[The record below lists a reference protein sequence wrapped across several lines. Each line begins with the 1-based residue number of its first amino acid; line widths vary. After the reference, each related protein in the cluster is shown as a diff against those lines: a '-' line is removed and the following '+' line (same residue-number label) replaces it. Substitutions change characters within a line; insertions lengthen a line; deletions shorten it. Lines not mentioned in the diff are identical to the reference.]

1 MKRFRFSLE
10 TVHNLREAR
19 RDEAEQR
26 LAQTAAGIQ
35 AATEA
40 VAEIER
46 QRAAVETKL
55 AQATGP
61 LCTAELTLHV
71 NYLELLA
78 QREREA
84 RAHLAALEREREA
97 QRQATLAATREA
109 KVTGQLRARQHAR
122 HTAELVR
129 AEQQLLDELAITAN
143 LRSGPGGDD

>member
-1 MKRFRFSLE
+1 MKRFRFSLQ

-19 RDEAEQR
+19 RDEEEQR
-26 LAQTAAGIQ
+26 LAQAAAVIK

-46 QRAAVETKL
+46 QRAAVEAKLTK
-55 AQATGP
+55 ATGP

-78 QREREA
+78 QREHEA
-84 RAHLAALEREREA
+84 REHLAALERERET
-97 QRQATLAATREA
+97 QREVTLAATREA
-109 KVTGQLRARQHAR
+109 KVTGQLRARQQAR

-129 AEQQLLDELAITAN
+129 VEQQLLDELAVTAS
-143 LRSGPGGDD
+143 LRSRPGGDD

>member
-19 RDEAEQR
+19 RDEEEQR
-26 LAQTAAGIQ
+26 LAQTAAGLQ
-35 AATEA
+35 AAAEA

-46 QRAAVETKL
+46 QRAAVEAKL
-55 AQATGP
+55 AKATGP

-71 NYLELLA
+71 GYLELLN
-78 QREREA
+78 QREHEA
-84 RAHLAALEREREA
+84 RQHLAALEREREA

-129 AEQQLLDELAITAN
+129 AEQQLMDELAITAT
-143 LRSGPGGDD
+143 LRSGPEGVD